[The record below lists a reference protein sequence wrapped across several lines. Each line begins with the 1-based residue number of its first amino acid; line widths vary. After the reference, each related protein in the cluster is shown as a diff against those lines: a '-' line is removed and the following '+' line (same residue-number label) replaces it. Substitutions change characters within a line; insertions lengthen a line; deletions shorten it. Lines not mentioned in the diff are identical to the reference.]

1 MKKMNMYVAPKA
13 EVIEMQTVTVL
24 MESTPEVGH
33 NTNIVVETE
42 EQP

>member
-24 MESTPEVGH
+24 MESTPEVEH
-33 NTNIVVETE
+33 TSPINVETE
-42 EQP
+42 EEP

>member
-24 MESTPEVGH
+24 MESTEGSNQNYGTP
-33 NTNIVVETE
+33 TE
-42 EQP
+42 EEP